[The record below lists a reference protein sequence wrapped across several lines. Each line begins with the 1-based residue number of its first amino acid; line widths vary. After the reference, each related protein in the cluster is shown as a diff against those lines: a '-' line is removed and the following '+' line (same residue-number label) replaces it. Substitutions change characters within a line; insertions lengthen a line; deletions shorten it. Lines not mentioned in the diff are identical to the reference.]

1 MVRDNAMLGVRS
13 IVNTLG
19 NSTLEDLKG
28 QGEGVKSSN
37 LQNSRGTGDGALRHH
52 RVWVENGSK
61 DCRSRSDQLW
71 KQGCRNIFSQH

>member
-52 RVWVENGSK
+52 RVWVENGSM

-71 KQGCRNIFSQH
+71 KQCCRNIFSQH

>member
-52 RVWVENGSK
+52 RVWVENGSM